1 MSILSGY
8 KVVELTEVF
17 QGPVAG
23 QVLADYGAEVIKVEK
38 PGVGD
43 ILRNTDVFGLKNN
56 CLSSHFA
63 AANRNKKS
71 ICIDITTDK
80 GKEVLMALVKES
92 DVLLHNYRPGVLDRL
107 GFGYEALAEIN
118 PRLIYAG
125 ASGYGET
132 GPLATFGGQEIVVQ
146 ALSGYCATNS
156 GKKAPVIVNTPA
168 IDFGS
173 GMVMVQG
180 ILLALMEREKSGKGQ
195 KVTTSLL
202 GTAAAMQGVEISS
215 LLNSG
220 IAINWFEIGLNF
232 VFETTDGW
240 VLALSFF
247 RDNPLGLMCKALGV
261 EDLSKKLGIEKAN
274 VLELAQYK
282 STVEPTLTEAC
293 NKLSTE
299 EALARLREQDLLCA
313 PILSVEDA
321 MAQPQMKEIH
331 AMAEAKVTGQR
342 SLRVV
347 DNPLSFSRTPRR
359 ETTTVALLGEHTEEI
374 LARLGLDQKS

>member
-1 MSILSGY
+1 MSILSDY
-8 KVVELTEVF
+8 KVIELAEVF

-38 PGVGD
+38 PQVGD
-43 ILRNTDVFGLKNN
+43 IFRNTDVYGLKNN

-107 GFGYEALAEIN
+107 GFGYEALSKIC
-118 PRLIYAG
+118 PKLIYA
-125 ASGYGET
+125 AATGYGET
-132 GPLATFGGQEIVVQ
+132 GPLATFGGQELVVQ

-156 GKKAPVIVNTPA
+156 GDKAPVIVNAPA

-173 GMVMVQG
+173 GMVLAQG

-202 GTAAAMQGVEISS
+202 GTAAAITAIEVSS
-215 LLNSG
+215 LINSG
-220 IAINWFEIGLNF
+220 IPINWFETGLNF
-232 VFETTDGW
+232 VFRTTDGW

-247 RDNPLGLMCKALGV
+247 RENPLGLMCEALGV
-261 EDLSKKLGIEKAN
+261 EDLSKKLGIENAN
-274 VLELAQYK
+274 VLELSQHK
-282 STVEPTLTEAC
+282 STVEPTLAQAC
-293 NKLSTE
+293 ERLTTE
-299 EALARLREQDLLCA
+299 EALSRFRAKDLLCA

-321 MAQPQMKEIH
+321 MAQPQMQEIN
-331 AMAEAKVTGQR
+331 AMVDAHVTGQR
-342 SLRVV
+342 DLRVV
-347 DNPLSFSRTPRR
+347 DSPLKFSRTPKR
-359 ETTTVALLGEHTEEI
+359 EHINVPLLGEHTEEI
-374 LARLGLDQKS
+374 LARLGFDHY